1 MNYEKLCFTLSC
13 IIMEELIKA
22 IEAARDIA
30 RELDRSYEVH
40 RLDAILMDL
49 YHNDNSWWQQL

>member
-1 MNYEKLCFTLSC
+1 
-13 IIMEELIKA
+13 MEELIKA